1 MATKPDEILCPVDFS
16 PASERALAYAANVAR
31 ALGARVRLAHVVPI
45 PVPAVPVP
53 EIGFAQEAVVMPSEQ
68 MLRDARAGLERL
80 ARAHAIVDFELEV
93 VSGSAPRE
101 ILRIARES
109 GASMIVMGSHGRTG
123 LAHLL
128 LGSVAERV
136 VRGAHVPVTV
146 VPAPEKL
153 S

>member
-1 MATKPDEILCPVDFS
+1 MTTSADEILCPVDFS
-16 PASERALAYAANVAR
+16 DTSERAIAYAARVAR
-31 ALGARVRLAHVVPI
+31 ALGGRVRLAHVVPI

-53 EIGFAQEAVVMPSEQ
+53 EIGFSQELVTMPSEQ
-68 MLRDARAGLERL
+68 LLRDARASLARL
-80 ARAHAIVDFELEV
+80 AQQHDLVDPALEV
-93 VSGSAPRE
+93 VTGSAPRE

-136 VRGAHVPVTV
+136 MRGAHVPVTV
-146 VPAPEKL
+146 VPAPAKL